1 MNFVQKLRLSI
12 GDNVQVVTGFDVT
25 TGELVDV
32 TNSTL
37 TVLTPGEPGYG
48 DKQVV
53 FQINRIT
60 YARFYGRP
68 ARE

>member
-1 MNFVQKLRLSI
+1 MNFVQKLRSYI
-12 GDNVQVVTGFDVT
+12 GNNIQVVTGFDVT

-37 TVLTPGEPGYG
+37 TVLTASEPGYG
-48 DKQVV
+48 ANQVV